1 MPKLPTTAPVA
12 RGVSNP
18 ARGAGG
24 WTLRVLDGRVAVVHA
39 GASLPVGAVLDE
51 LAIGLPHV
59 SFPFDFR
66 EGIGRF
72 RHHRG
77 DAETVVVSV
86 EARLLLGWLHRVSGG
101 RIVGRAV
108 DDALVLLGRTDA
120 GTRYTIR
127 ARMVPDP
134 NGPDEGEI
142 EPAVVL
148 SLHDVRVYGPHPEP
162 WPVLAASILDL
173 LPEELVLSRTL
184 TTARLQIV
192 RAVLLD
198 VTSTLGW
205 KMPECGGLRAHGVE
219 LREGVITARF
229 LSPEAARAEV
239 VTIDAQGGFGERAM
253 REAFERFVADLELK
267 RHHGQ
272 IDRLLE
278 ADQVREALAEVY
290 RALDGP
296 PKPGFLAERLV
307 GICAATPILRDEGL
321 RVCQQLLDVEP
332 GYPPALCGLASI
344 AMAAGRREEAAVHLE
359 RLSEVLDGP
368 MHREEATAVDLTLA
382 EILSD
387 VEPVEARAALE
398 RVLER
403 SPDHEEALEQLI
415 GLAQSAG
422 EMDSALP
429 LYKRLLFA
437 ARSPERTRQAGLS
450 LARHALARHDPDE
463 ARIFLQVV
471 LEAAPHDVEAQIALA
486 QVEASAGEPRRGAKV
501 LEGALRAL
509 HPSDTTALVRIVRL
523 LAELALGPLAELGRA
538 RRVLWRAVDAEGL
551 GPEDS
556 TDLARLAQRAGDADL
571 MIRYALRVDRA
582 SESWP
587 AAGCLLAQA
596 HLARGAR
603 AEGIQAALDVL
614 ESAPANAQALELLEE
629 AAAGVE
635 VRERLLHRLR
645 EAAQAADVPDL
656 RGRLHRA
663 LARLYESLDLFADA
677 IEPYEAALEAL
688 GPTADEQV
696 ADRLLALY
704 ERYGMWERHQRLCA
718 ARLDHVAD
726 PLARVPTLVR
736 MGRVALRYLDD
747 AAGARRL
754 LEEATAVSPRRIDAL
769 ELSWEALERLGE
781 PAALVTVLRRLE
793 SVHPRESG
801 RRDAAFRLASVL
813 AGRDALGEARAVMG
827 RLEARYDEP
836 PSLTR
841 LRTELT
847 GVVPN
852 RAPHVPVP
860 VARGPQ
866 HGYLE
871 ALKLADLGEVA
882 AAVQLLDRVL
892 AEAPGDV
899 AARELHVLLASTVP
913 VSAPEAS
920 SAVAPVPEGLPMTV
934 QDRLDASS
942 RIEDLLGQVRD
953 GISESEAGAERLGR
967 VGPVLEEVLRLDD
980 QCVEAWELKVQLL
993 REAKAWESLGAAL
1006 AALADLTFDASRSLG
1021 LLRERARL
1029 LSAELDDP
1037 EAAAAAW
1044 ARFFAW
1050 EPLDDEAAD
1059 WLQAHYE
1066 QQGAWESACEL
1077 HATRARAAHEREQDA
1092 EEPSGLRRVR
1102 VSARLAEARLHMQRL
1117 SNPTASASAARDGL
1131 ELSPDDPEL
1140 LEAYVR
1146 ALAALNERAAC
1157 REAIE
1162 RLIPH
1167 LVEGPLRDE
1176 MLLLRG
1182 T

>member
-1 MPKLPTTAPVA
+1 MPKLPTTAPVS
-12 RGVSNP
+12 RGVSKP
-18 ARGAGG
+18 ARSAGG
-24 WTLRVLDGRVAVVHA
+24 WTLRVQDGRVAVVHA
-39 GASLPVGAVLDE
+39 GAALPVGAVLDE

-77 DAETVVVSV
+77 DAETVMVSV

-134 NGPDEGEI
+134 AGRDAGEH

-162 WPVLAASILDL
+162 WPALAASILDL
-173 LPEELVLSRTL
+173 LPSELVLSRTL

-205 KMPECGGLRAHGVE
+205 KMPECSGLRAHGVE

-239 VTIDAQGGFGERAM
+239 VTIDARGGFGERGL

-278 ADQVREALAEVY
+278 DGQVREALAEVY

-296 PKPGFLAERLV
+296 PEPGFLAERLV
-307 GICAATPILRDEGL
+307 GICAATPILREEGL
-321 RVCQQLLDVEP
+321 RVCQQLLEVEP

-382 EILSD
+382 ELLSD
-387 VEPVEARAALE
+387 VEPAEARAALE

-486 QVEASAGEPRRGAKV
+486 QVEASAGEPRRAAKV

-509 HPSDTTALVRIVRL
+509 HPSDIEALVRIVRL
-523 LAELALGPLAELGRA
+523 LADLALGPLAELGRA

-551 GPEDS
+551 GAEDS
-556 TDLARLAQRAGDADL
+556 TELARLAQRAGDADL
-571 MIRYALRVDRA
+571 MIRYALRVDRDSDA
-582 SESWP
+582 WP

-614 ESAPANAQALELLEE
+614 ESAPANAEALELLEE

-645 EAAQAADVPDL
+645 EAAQSADAPEL

-663 LARLYESLDLFADA
+663 LARLYESLDLYADA

-688 GPTADEQV
+688 GPTADDRV

-747 AAGARRL
+747 AAGARAL
-754 LEEATAVSPRRIDAL
+754 LDQATALSPRRIDAL

-781 PAALVTVLRRLE
+781 LAALVTVLRRLE

-813 AGRDALGEARAVMG
+813 AERDALGEARAVMG

-847 GVVPN
+847 GVAASP
-852 RAPHVPVP
+852 APHVPAP
-860 VARGPQ
+860 VSRGPQ
-866 HGYLE
+866 QGYSE
-871 ALKLADLGEVA
+871 ALELADRGEAVA
-882 AAVQLLDRVL
+882 AIELLERVL
-892 AEAPGDV
+892 TDAPSDV
-899 AARELHVLLASTVP
+899 AARELHELLSGTVAASTGLAPAVVDSKPGELP
-913 VSAPEAS
+913 V
-920 SAVAPVPEGLPMTV
+920 AVE
-934 QDRLDASS
+934 DRLAASS
-942 RIEDLLGQVRD
+942 RIEDLLGEARD
-953 GISESEAGAERLGR
+953 GISASEAGAARWRL
-967 VGPVLEEVLRLDD
+967 VGPILAEVHRLDA
-980 QCVEAWELKVQLL
+980 QCVEAWELKVQLQ
-993 REAKAWESLGAAL
+993 REAKAWELLVAAL
-1006 AALADLTFDASRSLG
+1006 SSLADLTFDASRSID

-1029 LSAELDDP
+1029 LGTELDDRQ
-1037 EAAAAAW
+1037 AAATAW
-1044 ARFFAW
+1044 GRFFDW
-1050 EPLDDEAAD
+1050 EPLDDEATQ
-1059 WLQAHYE
+1059 WLCSFHE
-1066 QQGAWESACEL
+1066 EQGAWDLVCGL
-1077 HATRARAAHEREQDA
+1077 HGTRAAAAREREHEA
-1092 EEPSGLRRVR
+1092 EEPGDFRRVR
-1102 VSARLAEARLHMQRL
+1102 VSARLEEARLQMQRL
-1117 SNPTASASAARDGL
+1117 SNPAAAASAARDGL
-1131 ELSPDDPEL
+1131 EASPDDPEL
-1140 LEAYVR
+1140 LEVYVQ
-1146 ALAALNERAAC
+1146 ALAAMNERVAC
-1157 REAIE
+1157 REAID